1 MLLHTETDT
10 DTGPGPGPAMHH
22 GRDPEDRVRPG
33 PEPEVAP
40 DGISEDQDIDFVTL
54 GMFIIGMRAV
64 GLWRPSV

>member
-1 MLLHTETDT
+1 
-10 DTGPGPGPAMHH
+10 MHH

-54 GMFIIGMRAV
+54 GMFIIGMCAV